1 MGPSSICDEA
11 AYPKKRSK
19 KRHKATASTSH
30 TASPSHSAKPSALEP
45 DSHVA
50 ASPDVCTHI
59 LCSVLDATALE
70 QSRYEEAKKQAEAK
84 QLFDTRLESRNLV
97 LYSNLMNDV
106 PIRSLNGVS
115 LKVLGYVFGDHKQD
129 QHCHKAS
136 AKYTH
141 SSIPDC

>member
-1 MGPSSICDEA
+1 MGPSSISDEA
-11 AYPKKRSK
+11 AYLKKRSK
-19 KRHKATASTSH
+19 KRRKATASTSH
-30 TASPSHSAKPSALEP
+30 TASPSHTAKPSALEP
-45 DSHVA
+45 DSHVV
-50 ASPDVCTHI
+50 ASPNVCAHI
-59 LCSVLDATALE
+59 LRSVPDATTLE

-84 QLFDTRLESRNLV
+84 RLFDAHLESHNLV

-115 LKVLGYVFGDHKQD
+115 LKVLDYVFGDHKQD